1 MTKINYIKFSKG
13 KAMIHSLTGKVIE
26 KSLDEVV
33 ISCGGVG
40 FLVSVPQTAQGAIAP
55 IGEETTLYTYL
66 NVKEDALDLYGFATK
81 EEQRAFKIL
90 TTVSGVGPKAGLAIL
105 SALTPDRVALAVSS
119 GDYKAFTA
127 AQGVGPKLAQR
138 IVLELKGKFTDT
150 TLGGVTIEDISAAA
164 SATGNVSQAISA
176 LVALGYTQSQA
187 ATAVAKLDT
196 NADVQT
202 LIKQALRLIAGGK
215 I

>member
-1 MTKINYIKFSKG
+1 
-13 KAMIHSLTGKVIE
+13 MIHSLTGKVIE

-40 FLVSVPQTAQGAIAP
+40 FLEAVPQTAQGSIAP
-55 IGEETTLYTYL
+55 VGEETTLYTYL

-81 EEQRAFKIL
+81 EEQKAFKII
-90 TTVSGVGPKAGLAIL
+90 TTVSGVGPKVGLAIL
-105 SALTPDRVALAVSS
+105 SVLSPERIAMAVSS
-119 GDYKAFTA
+119 GDHKAFTA
-127 AQGVGPKLAQR
+127 ASGVGPKLAQR
-138 IVLELKGKFTDT
+138 IVLELKGKFTET
-150 TLGGVTIEDISAAA
+150 SLSGVTIDDISHTAA
-164 SATGNVSQAISA
+164 ATGNVSQAIGA

-187 ATAVAKLDT
+187 AVAVSKLDT

-215 I
+215 L

>member
-1 MTKINYIKFSKG
+1 
-13 KAMIHSLTGKVIE
+13 MIHSLTGKVIE

-187 ATAVAKLDT
+187 AAAVAKLDT

>member
-1 MTKINYIKFSKG
+1 
-13 KAMIHSLTGKVIE
+13 MIHSLTGKVIE

-40 FLVSVPQTAQGAIAP
+40 FLVAVPQTAQGSIAP
-55 IGEETTLYTYL
+55 VGEETTLYTYL

-81 EEQRAFKIL
+81 AEQRAFKIL

-105 SALTPDRVALAVSS
+105 SALSPDRIALAVSS

-138 IVLELKGKFTDT
+138 IVLELKGKFSDT
-150 TLGGVTIEDISAAA
+150 TLQGVSIEDVSRTAAV
-164 SATGNVSQAISA
+164 STGNVSQAISA

-187 ATAVAKLDT
+187 AVAISKLD
-196 NADVQT
+196 ADLDVQS

-215 I
+215 V

>member
-1 MTKINYIKFSKG
+1 
-13 KAMIHSLTGKVIE
+13 MIHSLTGKVIE

-40 FLVSVPQTAQGAIAP
+40 FLVAVPQTAQGSIAAV
-55 IGEETTLYTYL
+55 GEETTLYTYL

-81 EEQRAFKIL
+81 AEQRAFKIL

-105 SALTPDRVALAVSS
+105 SALSPDRIALAVSS

-138 IVLELKGKFTDT
+138 IVLELKGKFSDT
-150 TLGGVTIEDISAAA
+150 TLQGVSIEDVSRTAAV
-164 SATGNVSQAISA
+164 STGNVSQAISA

-187 ATAVAKLDT
+187 AVTISKLD
-196 NADVQT
+196 ADLDVQS

-215 I
+215 V